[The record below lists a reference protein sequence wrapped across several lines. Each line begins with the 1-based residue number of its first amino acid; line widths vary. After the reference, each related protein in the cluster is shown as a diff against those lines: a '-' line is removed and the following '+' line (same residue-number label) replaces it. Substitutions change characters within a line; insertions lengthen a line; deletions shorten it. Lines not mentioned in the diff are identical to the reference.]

1 MEKISSIV
9 PRSRRVAAADLSAGP
24 AVRPGTPGF
33 GRPVGSST
41 AGAKDALTTAQKAV
55 AEHNRMNEGRKHS
68 AITPDIVSEMSEKFF
83 LQKTVAAPEGP
94 SFAPPTMV
102 APSVP
107 VAPVKTQ
114 EAVEP
119 SSDEM
124 QAGSAEDIRE
134 EILDVQ
140 AEPREYV
147 PPGTY
152 LDVTV

>member
-41 AGAKDALTTAQKAV
+41 VGVKDAMTTAQRAV
-55 AEHNRMNEGRKHS
+55 AEHNRMTEGRKHS

-83 LQKTVAAPEGP
+83 LQKTISAPNL
-94 SFAPPTMV
+94 APPTVV

-107 VAPVKTQ
+107 DAT
-114 EAVEP
+114 P
-119 SSDEM
+119 SEEM
-124 QAGSAEDIRE
+124 QAAATEDVRE
-134 EILDVQ
+134 DILDVQ
-140 AEPREYV
+140 SEPREYV